1 MIWKSNFMHKG
12 RKNMIAYTT
21 DEVETGD
28 SRAGRPKIT
37 VGMPVFNSQEY
48 LSPAIDAI
56 LDQTTGDFE
65 IIIADN
71 ASTDRT
77 REICLA
83 YQAKDT
89 RIRYIRFDE
98 GWSVARTY
106 NRLVELARGVY
117 FKWAAP
123 DDLIAPAFLERC
135 AEVLDQEPDVVV
147 CYPRTRLID
156 ELGRVLG
163 TYADELNLRSP
174 QPHQRLRGFY
184 QNQGLCHPVYGLI
197 RVNALRQSGLLGEF
211 PMADRVLISE
221 LALKGQI
228 HELPAYLF
236 LRRIHPGFSARVN
249 AVDIDF
255 PKWKNFHRSGKVQFP
270 KWQRFAG
277 YMKGIWR
284 AELRTAETFRCYIQL
299 AQYIFIPKRLTGLL
313 TEAAS
318 LLTPR
323 PTSLRRAGRSSTK

>member
-1 MIWKSNFMHKG
+1 MHEG

-21 DEVETGD
+21 AEVENGD
-28 SRAGRPKIT
+28 TRAGCPKIT
-37 VGMPVFNSQEY
+37 VGMPVFNSEEY
-48 LSPAIDAI
+48 LSLTLDAI
-56 LDQTTGDFE
+56 LDQTTSDFE

-71 ASTDRT
+71 ASADHS

-89 RIRYIRFDE
+89 RVRYIRFNE

-106 NRLVELARGVY
+106 NRLVELARGGY

-135 AEVLDQEPDVVV
+135 AEVLDQERDVIV

-184 QNQGLCHPVYGLI
+184 QNQGLCHLLYGLI
-197 RVNALRQSGLLGEF
+197 RVDALRQSGLLGEY

-221 LALKGQI
+221 LALMGQI
-228 HELPAYLF
+228 YELPAYLF
-236 LRRIHPGFSARVN
+236 LRRIHPGFTTRVN
-249 AVDIDF
+249 AVEA
-255 PKWKNFHRSGKVQFP
+255 NFHGWKTGRRSRAIQFP
-270 KWQRFAG
+270 KWQHFAE
-277 YMKGIWR
+277 YLNVIRR
-284 AELRTAETFRCYIQL
+284 AELRTAETFRCYFQL
-299 AQYIFIPKRLTGLL
+299 AQFIFIPKRLTGLL
-313 TEAAS
+313 SEAAG

-323 PTSLRRAGRSSTK
+323 PAALRRAGRSSTK